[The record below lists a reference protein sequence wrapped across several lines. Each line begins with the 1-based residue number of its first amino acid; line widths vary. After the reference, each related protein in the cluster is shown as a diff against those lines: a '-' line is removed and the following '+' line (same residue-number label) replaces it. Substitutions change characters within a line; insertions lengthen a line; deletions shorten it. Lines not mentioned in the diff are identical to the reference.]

1 MAKTHIY
8 SYFLAL
14 LAAVLFGMSA
24 PLSKSLLGDID
35 PIVLAA
41 MLYLGSGFG
50 TVIIKIYQT
59 VSKSAENTEAKL
71 AKEDITWLAGATLA
85 GGVIAPIVLLYSLD
99 ATPAATASLLLN
111 FESVATTLIA
121 IILFKE
127 AISRRA
133 WWAILII
140 TSASVLLSINL
151 NTSWGFSLGAVGII
165 AACLFW
171 GIDNNLTRNISA
183 KDPIMIVI
191 VKGFVAGIFSLILA
205 LLLGQT
211 IPGWKI
217 ILKALALGSLSYGAS
232 ITLFIIA
239 LRGLGAARTSAL
251 FSTSPLSGLALS
263 LILFKELPG
272 FLFLA
277 AIPLMIIG
285 TYLLV
290 NEKHEHKHVHEF
302 LSHDHSHKHDD
313 EHHNHDHDTDY
324 PGTHSHTHPHDHLP
338 NEHSHPHMPD
348 IHHRHEHKKQE

>member
-1 MAKTHIY
+1 MIQD
-8 SYFLAL
+8 
-14 LAAVLFGMSA
+14 A
-24 PLSKSLLGDID
+24 PLSNRAHPFCSRL
-35 PIVLAA
+35 
-41 MLYLGSGFG
+41 
-50 TVIIKIYQT
+50 IKIYQT

-71 AKEDITWLAGATLA
+71 AKEDIKWLAGATLA
-85 GGVIAPIVLLYSLD
+85 GGVIAPIILLYSLD
-99 ATPAATASLLLN
+99 TTPAATASLLLN

-121 IILFKE
+121 TILFKE
-127 AISRRA
+127 TMSRRA

-151 NTSWGFSLGAVGII
+151 NTSWGFSLGAVGIV

-183 KDPIMIVI
+183 KDPIMIVT

-251 FSTSPLSGLALS
+251 FSTSPLSCLALS

-272 FLFLA
+272 FLFFA
-277 AIPLMIIG
+277 AIPLMILG

-290 NEKHEHKHVHEF
+290 NEKHAHKHAHEF
-302 LSHDHSHKHDD
+302 LSHDHSHKHND
-313 EHHNHDHDTDY
+313 EHHEHDHEN
-324 PGTHSHTHPHDHLP
+324 GLSIISSHTHPHDHLP
-338 NEHSHPHMPD
+338 NELSHHHMPD